1 MIGEVWTYKAT
12 KPSDNLEK
20 ARPVLIVGDDEDN
33 GLRFVDIHY
42 VIISSSAS
50 CGKYDVEINETLAKS
65 IGLDRSSVIK
75 TTKIY
80 TGSRMK
86 LGRKICELPTEKKKE
101 FTVKYKEYQN
111 NIINEWMKI

>member
-20 ARPVLIVGDDEDN
+20 VRPVLIIGDDEDN
-33 GLRFVDIHY
+33 GLQFVDINY

-50 CGKYDVEINETLAKS
+50 CGKYDVELKDEIAKD
-65 IGLDRSSVIK
+65 IGLNRNSVIK

-80 TGSRMK
+80 TGSKMK
-86 LGRKICELPTEKKKE
+86 LGSKIGELPETKREE
-101 FTVKYKEYQN
+101 FKQKYTEYQN
-111 NIINEWMKI
+111 SIFNRL